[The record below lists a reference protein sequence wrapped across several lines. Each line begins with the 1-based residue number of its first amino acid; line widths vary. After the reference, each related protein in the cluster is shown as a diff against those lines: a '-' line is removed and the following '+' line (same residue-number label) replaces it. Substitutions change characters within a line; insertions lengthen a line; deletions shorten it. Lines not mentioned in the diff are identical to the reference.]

1 MADNA
6 ATKQRKRGAGR
17 PFQPGRSGNPNGKRK
32 GTRHRVTMLAER
44 LLDGEAEAMIRTVI
58 DKAKQ
63 GDMIALR
70 LCLDRILP
78 PRRDRPV
85 CFSIPTLN
93 SAGDASQAMAG
104 ITTAVASGELT
115 PTEAA
120 ELSRVIESYLKAI
133 ELTDIERRLY
143 TLEQQ
148 TAAPGH
154 CR

>member
-1 MADNA
+1 MADNSA
-6 ATKQRKRGAGR
+6 AKQRKRGPGR
-17 PFQPGRSGNPNGKRK
+17 PFEPGRSGNPNGKRK

-70 LCLDRILP
+70 LCLERILP

-93 SAGDASQAMAG
+93 SAGDACQAMAA
-104 ITTAVASGELT
+104 ITTGIASGELT
-115 PTEAA
+115 PTEGAD
-120 ELSRVIESYLKAI
+120 LSSVVEAYVKVV
-133 ELTDIERRLY
+133 EVNEVEHRLHV
-143 TLEQQ
+143 LEEQLAVKPHQ
-148 TAAPGH
+148 
-154 CR
+154 

>member
-1 MADNA
+1 
-6 ATKQRKRGAGR
+6 
-17 PFQPGRSGNPNGKRK
+17 
-32 GTRHRVTMLAER
+32 MLAER

-85 CFSIPTLN
+85 QFAIPELN
-93 SAGDASQAMAG
+93 SADDASKTMAA

-120 ELSRVIESYLKAI
+120 ELSRVIDSYLKAI
-133 ELTDIERRLY
+133 ELTDIERRLH

-148 TAAPGH
+148 TAGQGH